1 MTWDASSHLCPV
13 SKPKAVS
20 SSSSPNASRLRLRT
34 HHLTDSLVGKLSGE
48 YRAQGTPHSG
58 TGVVAASR
66 DPREGLCSA
75 APPGVPQHVTAWKKS
90 VPGADT
96 EDERKEAVERRS
108 LRTGDPP
115 FPVPPLGLRPRPS
128 GRRIQSHF
136 SLLSATPTTE
146 TIFLV

>member
-75 APPGVPQHVTAWKKS
+75 APPGVPQHVTAGKKPNARGRTPRTKEERQS
-90 VPGADT
+90 RSGACGPETRPVRCRPSAFGHAPGA
-96 EDERKEAVERRS
+96 ES
-108 LRTGDPP
+108 NHISPYSQ
-115 FPVPPLGLRPRPS
+115 PRPS
-128 GRRIQSHF
+128 Q
-136 SLLSATPTTE
+136 